1 MGAGRR
7 DHNLSGEEAAEMNRT
22 HPPRYPRRLREEDY
36 TLVDVLAGLVTVV
49 CMIAVT
55 WALFALG
62 AN

>member
-1 MGAGRR
+1 
-7 DHNLSGEEAAEMNRT
+7 MNRT
-22 HPPRYPRRLREEDY
+22 HPPRYPRRLRDEDY